1 VRLWIVGFA
10 LVLAGCGASDR
21 GDVVSQVAARFLAAT
36 SAGDTNTACGLLT
49 PQTREDLTTSDGQSC
64 TDALPADRLPGAPL
78 GVAEVWSDW
87 AKVDTD
93 AGALFLTEMDSGW
106 RVSAAGC
113 TPRGESQP
121 YRCVVGD

>member
-1 VRLWIVGFA
+1 VGFA

-36 SAGDTNTACGLLT
+36 STGDTSTACSLLT
-49 PQTREDLTTSDGQSC
+49 PQTRDDLTTSDGQAC
-64 TDALPADRLPGAPL
+64 VDALPADRLPDAQIS
-78 GVAEVWSDW
+78 ATEIWSDR
-87 AKVDTD
+87 AKVDTG